1 MMYTDNDFR
10 LYHHGILGQKWG
22 RRNGPPY
29 PLDAP
34 DHSASEKKA
43 GWRKSL
49 DKNDKESQNRRRL
62 SDGQKKALA
71 VGGTVLATALV
82 AYGGYKLYQS
92 GALDGVIG
100 KGGHAIDDALPVN
113 LADAQASQKA
123 FVPSQKI
130 RDVAEKTGFNLR
142 KTIGSVSDDA
152 KTANSMSYDK
162 NATQWKNNCSH
173 ACMSYVLRRMG
184 FDVEAEP
191 MSEFETGGLMFSEL
205 GHYFKGLHPDHYV
218 MPKVST
224 PDEAKRF
231 LEKEIMDKC
240 RGNELG
246 ATGLFELH
254 YADSLGGGRHYCAW
268 ENSDGSIKF
277 LDPQIH
283 SDSADRYFVGLA
295 NGKLKRTIMVDRF
308 DDLELRV
315 NNLHEIAKNRT

>member
-1 MMYTDNDFR
+1 MYSENDFR
-10 LYHHGILGQKWG
+10 LYHHGILGQRWG

-49 DKNDKESQNRRRL
+49 DKDDKESQNRRGL
-62 SDGQKKALA
+62 SDGQKKALV

-92 GALDGVIG
+92 GALDSVIG

-113 LADAQASQKA
+113 LATDQASQKA

-130 RDVAEKTGFNLR
+130 MDVAEKTGFKLR
-142 KTIGSVSDDA
+142 ENIRTPSEDA
-152 KTANSMSYDK
+152 KIANPMSWDR
-162 NATQWKNNCSH
+162 NASEWRNNCSH

-184 FDVEAEP
+184 LDVEAKP
-191 MSEFETGGLMFSEL
+191 MSFDEEGGLMFSEL
-205 GHYFKGLHPDHYV
+205 GHYFKGLHPDHYT
-218 MPKVST
+218 MPKVSS
-224 PDEAKRF
+224 PEEAKRL
-231 LEKEIMDKC
+231 LEREIMDKC
-240 RGNELG
+240 RGNEPG
-246 ATGLFELH
+246 ATGLFEVKL
-254 YADSLGGGRHYCAW
+254 ADSLGAARHYLVW
-268 ENSDGSIKF
+268 ENADGSIKF

-283 SDSADRYFVGLA
+283 SDSAERYFAGLA
-295 NGKLKRTIMVDRF
+295 NGKLKSTIMIDRF